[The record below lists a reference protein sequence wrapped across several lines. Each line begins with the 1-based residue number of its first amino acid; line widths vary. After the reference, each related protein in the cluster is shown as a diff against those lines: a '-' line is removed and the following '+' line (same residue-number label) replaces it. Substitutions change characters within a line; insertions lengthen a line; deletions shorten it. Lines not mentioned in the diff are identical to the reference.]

1 MWAAVGIPRGQQPA
15 VTRTRTRPMLMLL
28 LLSAPDVPH
37 TEASDR
43 RVRIVALGGCRSL
56 AKQSTGRGTSRGGVW
71 DQIGILQR
79 RRCDGS
85 AGSAGVEGS
94 SLIGH
99 GHSRPCCQSRL
110 FGPLLNRHPAC
121 HCAVPTTRRCQWAV
135 MRVHSPPPHP
145 LPSSP
150 FSVGRWSPPSW
161 LFILYPLGSHR

>member
-1 MWAAVGIPRGQQPA
+1 VWAAVGIPRGQEPA

-28 LLSAPDVPH
+28 LLLLLLLLLSAPDVPH
-37 TEASDR
+37 TEASGR

-121 HCAVPTTRRCQWAV
+121 HCAVPTTRRCQWPV
-135 MRVHSPPPHP
+135 MRVHFPSPIFFP
-145 LPSSP
+145 LP
-150 FSVGRWSPPSW
+150 PS
-161 LFILYPLGSHR
+161 L